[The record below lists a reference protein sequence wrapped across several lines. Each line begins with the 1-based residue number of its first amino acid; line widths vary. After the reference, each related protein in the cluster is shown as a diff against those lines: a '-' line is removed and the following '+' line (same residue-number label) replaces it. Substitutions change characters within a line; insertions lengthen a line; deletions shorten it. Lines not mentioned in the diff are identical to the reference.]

1 MNLRGLCARVNPPS
15 GHKSTRS
22 ARWYTITLQG
32 EPPRPFVG
40 VYPLQFENFDTKIS
54 NQICNLCYHQTR
66 LCAQLEPPLILPLPE
81 ISINSLCEN
90 MSRLCDVSTEAFV
103 ETRTSETQTCDFL
116 SLAVNAVECALSPKS
131 DVRRALS
138 RGIKLTE
145 PLVVQTRG
153 TRHTK
158 AYMQLPTPVSD
169 AILGERAVRQR
180 SEQVHKCLQFIATG
194 SPKDSTI
201 AELQTAA
208 AGSPDLYPA
217 QQTGL
222 CQLQAKVRSQL
233 PDHMMLSLD

>member
-1 MNLRGLCARVNPPS
+1 MR
-15 GHKSTRS
+15 
-22 ARWYTITLQG
+22 
-32 EPPRPFVG
+32 
-40 VYPLQFENFDTKIS
+40 
-54 NQICNLCYHQTR
+54 
-66 LCAQLEPPLILPLPE
+66 
-81 ISINSLCEN
+81 INSVCEN

-169 AILGERAVRQR
+169 AIVGERAVRQR
-180 SEQVHKCLQFIATG
+180 SEQVHKCLQFITTG
-194 SPKDSTI
+194 SPKDSAI

-208 AGSPDLYPA
+208 AGSPSILLLLYI
-217 QQTGL
+217 
-222 CQLQAKVRSQL
+222 
-233 PDHMMLSLD
+233 